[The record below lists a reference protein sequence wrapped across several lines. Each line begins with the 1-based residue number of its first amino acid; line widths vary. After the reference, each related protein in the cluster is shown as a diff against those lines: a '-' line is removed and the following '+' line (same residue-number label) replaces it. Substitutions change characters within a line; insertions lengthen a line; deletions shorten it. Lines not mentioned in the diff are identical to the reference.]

1 MKSTNQKTTRIFIEH
16 FLFII
21 QSISFIY
28 IKKYIYN
35 HKTKIETESTQ
46 RQMLLKCCRRVA
58 LTHVYVPRGC
68 RYLNLSG
75 GRVALL
81 YYTVPVHS
89 TKFYDY
95 SFTVQAVRLW
105 NALPLSVRQAQS
117 HVSFKS

>member
-75 GRVALL
+75 GRVTLL
-81 YYTVPVHS
+81 YDYYTVL
-89 TKFYDY
+89 K
-95 SFTVQAVRLW
+95 RL
-105 NALPLSVRQAQS
+105 NEALQLLTAA
-117 HVSFKS
+117 